1 MVKLGAIMTD
11 KRATRRGTTLMEVAV
26 VSTIIGILA
35 AMSAPS
41 FQRAM
46 EQSRADLAG
55 ANLRAIWSAERLYWL
70 EYRTYTTDLSL
81 LQSLGL
87 IDTSIISS
95 QAFYVYQVSSS
106 GANNFTAT
114 ATRALNA
121 RWNGTLSIDD
131 TGLTSGE
138 LTSTGD
144 LPIAPNYQ

>member
-1 MVKLGAIMTD
+1 MMNDKPKL
-11 KRATRRGTTLMEVAV
+11 RRGTTLMEVAV
-26 VSTIIGILA
+26 VTTIIGVMA

-70 EYRTYTTDLSL
+70 EYRTYTTDLSA

-87 IDTSIISS
+87 LDPSIVSS
-95 QAFYVYQVSSS
+95 QTFYVYQVTSTS
-106 GANNFTAT
+106 ADTFTAT
-114 ATRALNA
+114 ANRVLNA
-121 RWNGTLSIDD
+121 RWNGAFSIDD
-131 TGLTSGE
+131 TGLPSGA

-144 LPIAPNYQ
+144 PNIVPNYQ